1 MTTRRVDAFHAGL
14 PMGTACVQTYCSEP
28 TP

>member
-14 PMGTACVQTYCSEP
+14 PISTACVRTYFNEP